1 MKFLRLLFIFDYGFS
16 QDLEKSELSSLIDLL
31 EIWAREK
38 GESVAADILS
48 DSECGSLTQDDT
60 GFAFKILVR
69 CYLEVARFGVEIEKW
84 SNLDKNC
91 RVHVTFA
98 VGSESSRIFR

>member
-1 MKFLRLLFIFDYGFS
+1 M
-16 QDLEKSELSSLIDLL
+16 IDLL

-69 CYLEVARFGVEIEKW
+69 FSQNNENKFTKATI
-84 SNLDKNC
+84 
-91 RVHVTFA
+91 
-98 VGSESSRIFR
+98 

>member
-16 QDLEKSELSSLIDLL
+16 QVLEKSELSSLIDLL

-38 GESVAADILS
+38 GESVAADVLS

-60 GFAFKILVR
+60 GFVF
-69 CYLEVARFGVEIEKW
+69 
-84 SNLDKNC
+84 
-91 RVHVTFA
+91 
-98 VGSESSRIFR
+98 